1 MKQFTLS
8 LFVLFV
14 TTAMFAQGTPRRG
27 GATPPVSNFHGGK
40 LEQKMPGRPGPPP
53 FDWWRNSDV
62 AQKLNLTDQQKS
74 KLEQTFNQQKEQL
87 KDLRDALQKE
97 EAKLQDLMNADNV
110 QDAQIV
116 AQIDA
121 TQAARAKLQRNFAM
135 MALEFRKILTADQWK
150 QLREQEA
157 MMFHHRERGPGD
169 RGPGSPDGP
178 PPSDGGNPP
187 RD

>member
-8 LFVLFV
+8 LFVLFL
-14 TTAMFAQGTPRRG
+14 TTAVFSQGAPRRG
-27 GATPPVSNFHGGK
+27 GATPPVGNRWHDGK

-62 AQKLNLTDQQKS
+62 AQKLNLSDQQKS
-74 KLEQTFNQQKEQL
+74 QLEQTFNQQKDQL

-97 EAKLQDLMNADNV
+97 EAKLQDLMNADNL
-110 QDAQIV
+110 QDTQVV
-116 AQIDA
+116 AQIEA
-121 TQAARAKLQRNFAM
+121 TQAARGKLQRSFAM
-135 MALEFRKILTADQWK
+135 MALQFRKILTADQWK
-150 QLREQEA
+150 LLREQEVR
-157 MMFHHRERGPGD
+157 MFHQRD
-169 RGPGSPDGP
+169 RAPDGP

>member
-14 TTAMFAQGTPRRG
+14 TTAVFSQGTPGQG
-27 GATPPVSNFHGGK
+27 GQPPRSQWHSGK
-40 LEQKMPGRPGPPP
+40 IEQKMLRPGPPP

-62 AQKLNLTDQQKS
+62 AQKLNLTDQQKTQ
-74 KLEQTFNQQKEQL
+74 LEQTFNQQKEQL

-97 EAKLQDLMNADNV
+97 EAKLQDLMNAENL
-110 QDAQIV
+110 QDAQIM

-121 TQAARAKLQRNFAM
+121 TQAARARLQRSFAM
-135 MALEFRKILTADQWK
+135 MALQFRKILTADQWK
-150 QLREQEA
+150 QLREQEIV
-157 MMFHHRERGPGD
+157 MFHRRGPGD
-169 RGPGSPDGP
+169 RPPGGPDGP

>member
-8 LFVLFV
+8 LFVLFL
-14 TTAMFAQGTPRRG
+14 TTAVFSQGAPRRG
-27 GATPPVSNFHGGK
+27 GATPPVNNFHGGK

-62 AQKLNLTDQQKS
+62 AQKLNLSDQQKS
-74 KLEQTFNQQKEQL
+74 QLEQTFNQQKDQL

-97 EAKLQDLMNADNV
+97 EAKLQDLMNADNL
-110 QDAQIV
+110 QDTQVV

-121 TQAARAKLQRNFAM
+121 TQAARAKLQRSFAM
-135 MALEFRKILTADQWK
+135 MALQFRKILTADQWK
-150 QLREQEA
+150 LLREQEI
-157 MMFHHRERGPGD
+157 MMFHRRD
-169 RGPGSPDGP
+169 RNPEGP

>member
-1 MKQFTLS
+1 MKSFTLS
-8 LFVLFV
+8 LFVLFL
-14 TTAMFAQGTPRRG
+14 TTAAFSQGTPRPRSG
-27 GATPPVSNFHGGK
+27 TPPVSQWHSGK

-53 FDWWRNSDV
+53 FDWWRNSDI

-74 KLEQTFNQQKEQL
+74 QLEQSFNQQKDQL

-97 EAKLQDLMNADNV
+97 EAKLQELMNADSV
-110 QDAQIV
+110 QDAQII

-121 TQAARAKLQRNFAM
+121 TQSARAKLQRNFAM
-135 MALEFRKILTADQWK
+135 MALQFRKILTADQWK

-157 MMFHHRERGPGD
+157 AMFHRRGPG
-169 RGPGSPDGP
+169 GPDGP

>member
-1 MKQFTLS
+1 MKSFTRS
-8 LFVLFV
+8 LPVMGMVLFL
-14 TTAMFAQGTPRRG
+14 TTAVFSQSTSRRG
-27 GATPPVSNFHGGK
+27 AAAPVNNWHSGK

-74 KLEQTFNQQKEQL
+74 QLEQSFTQQKDQL
-87 KDLRDALQKE
+87 KELRDALQKE
-97 EAKLQDLMNADNV
+97 EAKLQELMNADTIR
-110 QDAQIV
+110 DEQIV

-135 MALEFRKILTADQWK
+135 MALQFRKILNADQWK

-157 MMFHHRERGPGD
+157 VMFHQRGRD
-169 RGPGSPDGP
+169 RAGPDGP
-178 PPSDGGNPP
+178 PPVDGGNPP

>member
-1 MKQFTLS
+1 MKSFTLS
-8 LFVLFV
+8 LFVMFL
-14 TTAMFAQGTPRRG
+14 TTAVFSQGTPRRG
-27 GATPPVSNFHGGK
+27 GTPPVNNWHGGK

-74 KLEQTFNQQKEQL
+74 QLEQSFNQQKDQL

-97 EAKLQDLMNADNV
+97 EAKLQELMNADTV
-110 QDAQIV
+110 QDAQII

-121 TQAARAKLQRNFAM
+121 TQTARAKLQRNFAM
-135 MALEFRKILTADQWK
+135 MALQFRKILTADQWK
-150 QLREQEA
+150 QLREQE
-157 MMFHHRERGPGD
+157 MEMFHHRDRRG
-169 RGPGSPDGP
+169 PDGP

>member
-1 MKQFTLS
+1 MKSFTLS
-8 LFVLFV
+8 LFVLFL
-14 TTAMFAQGTPRRG
+14 TTAVFSQGVPKQ
-27 GATPPVSNFHGGK
+27 PPVSKWHGGK
-40 LEQKMPGRPGPPP
+40 IEQKMPGRPGPPP

-62 AQKLNLTDQQKS
+62 AQKLNLTDQQKAQ
-74 KLEQTFNQQKEQL
+74 LEQSFNQQKDQL

-97 EAKLQDLMNADNV
+97 EAKLQELMNADSI

-135 MALEFRKILTADQWK
+135 MALQFRKILTADQWK

-157 MMFHHRERGPGD
+157 EMFHRRGP
-169 RGPGSPDGP
+169 RGPDGP
-178 PPSDGGNPP
+178 PPADGGNPP